1 MRFEKSCGVV
11 VFYKN
16 ENKPLFLLVQ
26 SQLYLHWGFA
36 KGHVEENES
45 EIETALREVYE
56 ETGLKPTIIE
66 GFKKTINY
74 QTWANTY
81 KEVVYFLGEV
91 SDLKVSVQKEEI
103 NGYKWLSYDE
113 AINLLTYENDKNV
126 LNSANDFIIKNC

>member
-74 QTWANTY
+74 
-81 KEVVYFLGEV
+81 
-91 SDLKVSVQKEEI
+91 
-103 NGYKWLSYDE
+103 
-113 AINLLTYENDKNV
+113 
-126 LNSANDFIIKNC
+126 

>member
-26 SQLYLHWGFA
+26 SQLYQHWGFA

-74 QTWANTY
+74 QTLANTY